1 MGILYGDYETR
12 RNYLVDELGKLGWHI
27 KKPAGTMFVWAKIPD
42 TYATSQDFCIALLE
56 RAGVSVT
63 PGSAFGA
70 LGEGYVRFA
79 LVRTQEEMSRA
90 FARIA
95 ESGVL
100 EG

>member
-1 MGILYGDYETR
+1 
-12 RNYLVDELGKLGWHI
+12 
-27 KKPAGTMFVWAKIPD
+27 MFVWAKIAE

-79 LVRTQEEMSRA
+79 LVRTQEEM
-90 FARIA
+90 ARPLPGLPKA
-95 ESGVL
+95 AYWRDNP
-100 EG
+100 

>member
-1 MGILYGDYETR
+1 M
-12 RNYLVDELGKLGWHI
+12 
-27 KKPAGTMFVWAKIPD
+27 
-42 TYATSQDFCIALLE
+42 
-56 RAGVSVT
+56 T

-79 LVRTQEEMSRA
+79 LVRTQDEMKRA

>member
-1 MGILYGDYETR
+1 MQRDLRERLDLALALRFLRCCVVFPR
-12 RNYLVDELGKLGWHI
+12 RGKL
-27 KKPAGTMFVWAKIPD
+27 
-42 TYATSQDFCIALLE
+42 LLLL
-56 RAGVSVT
+56 
-63 PGSAFGA
+63 
-70 LGEGYVRFA
+70 LGFA

>member
-1 MGILYGDYETR
+1 MEEI
-12 RNYLVDELGKLGWHI
+12 GKIGLHI
-27 KKPAGTMFVWAKIPD
+27 QKPAGTMFVWAKIPSA
-42 TYATSQDFCIALLE
+42 YATSQDFCIALLE

-79 LVRTQEEMSRA
+79 LVRTQDEMKRA